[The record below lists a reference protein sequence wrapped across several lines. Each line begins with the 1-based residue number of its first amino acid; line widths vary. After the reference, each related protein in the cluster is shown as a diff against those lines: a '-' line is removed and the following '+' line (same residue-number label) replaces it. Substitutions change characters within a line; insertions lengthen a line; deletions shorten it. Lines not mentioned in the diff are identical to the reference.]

1 MDLVGAGGLL
11 FWGVLSTVTNRFSV
25 ASLSEIFLSA
35 SFLTVAGIGQ
45 MFVVTTGRG
54 NIDLSI
60 PSVLTLNAYIA
71 LLTVRG
77 QDANLAL
84 GVLVALGLGLAVGL
98 FNAALV
104 VRLKVPAIIATLAT
118 GYVLATAT
126 LLANRSIHGFAVSPL
141 LNSLLPDGSSGRQSC
156 CSSASL

>member
-1 MDLVGAGGLL
+1 MDLVGAGGSPFL
-11 FWGVLSTVTNRFSV
+11 GP
-25 ASLSEIFLSA
+25 SLHRDQPVQRGELVRIFLSA

-84 GVLVALGLGLAVGL
+84 GVLVALGVGLAVGL

-104 VRLKVPAIIATLAT
+104 VRLKTLRQLPALHDWRHSARMT
-118 GYVLATAT
+118 GFPTT
-126 LLANRSIHGFAVSPL
+126 TSTSAV
-141 LNSLLPDGSSGRQSC
+141 
-156 CSSASL
+156 